1 MYRNNYITRPP
12 KMSSSTTE
20 KVNKLDNKIMDKV
33 GLQRAYDTQSGLYQH
48 GNNLYIA
55 GTRDFRD
62 VMDDLKL
69 PFDKGAKNSKRYD
82 DVKKY
87 LDEHPEINN
96 LIGHSL
102 GGAVALQGNKDNP
115 NKYNIVTYGS
125 PAVNLPLIKD
135 DSNIK
140 RFRNSGDPISMFDG
154 KATDMNNNKIDNF
167 NYILGLI
174 GNKINPL
181 HPLEILNYTIKQH
194 SYNNSDHMT
203 Q

>member
-12 KMSSSTTE
+12 KMYSSTTD

-33 GLQRAYDTQSGLYQH
+33 GLKRAYETKSGLYQH

-62 VMDDLKL
+62 VIDDSKL
-69 PFDKGAKNSKRYD
+69 PFDKGARNSKRYEE
-82 DVKKY
+82 VKQY

-125 PAVNLPLIKD
+125 PAVNSSFIKD

-140 RFRNSGDPISMFDG
+140 RFRNSGDPISMLDG
-154 KATDMNNNKIDNF
+154 KATDMNNNKIGNF

-181 HPLEILNYTIKQH
+181 HPLEILNYTIRQH